1 MKNAA
6 SVTHS
11 PQELPPAIALEMAQL
26 REENERLKQRVAW
39 FERQVFGQKSEKRP
53 VESPHQSSL
62 LGSAVETKSVP
73 EDKVRVSYLRGK
85 AKKQRP
91 GDSATDTGL
100 RFNDDVPV
108 EVIKVTPPEL
118 SGDNAD
124 QYEVIDTKV
133 SHKLAQ
139 RPASYVVLQY
149 EIPVLKRKDTSA
161 NDANTAALVTAA
173 MPDQVLDGS
182 IADVSVL
189 VGLLVDKFCYHLPLH
204 RQHQR
209 MAQAGVTLARSTL
222 TNWVKRSIEL
232 LRPVVEAQLQHVLQS
247 KILAMDETPIKAGK
261 KHKGKMQQAYFWPI
275 YGEGHEV
282 VFTFSNSRA
291 RKHIEQVIGESFEG
305 TLLTDG
311 YAAYARYAQQSE
323 GVTHAQCWV
332 HTRRKLIEAED
343 SDPEAANEALEIIGR
358 LYQIEKHIRTQ
369 SLQGEEKRLC
379 RQEFSKRVVDEFFAW
394 CNEQCHRVELTP
406 THPLS
411 KALKYALNR
420 EQELRVFLEDPDLP
434 MDTNHLEREIRP
446 VPLGRRNW
454 LFCWTELGAEH
465 VGIIQSLISTC
476 KLQGINPHTYLTDVL
491 QRVAMHPAS
500 RVAELTPRIWR
511 EQYANNPMKSVLDR
525 DRLQEQ
531 DADLQGERYAH

>member
-1 MKNAA
+1 M
-6 SVTHS
+6 
-11 PQELPPAIALEMAQL
+11 
-26 REENERLKQRVAW
+26 REENGRLKQRVAW
-39 FERQVFGQKSEKRP
+39 FERQVFGQKSEKRS
-53 VESPHQSSL
+53 VENPHQGSL
-62 LGSAVETKSVP
+62 LGSTVKTKPVA

-85 AKKQRP
+85 AKKRRP
-91 GDSATDTGL
+91 GDCATDAGL
-100 RFNDDVPV
+100 RFSEDVPV
-108 EVIKVTPPEL
+108 EIVKVTPPEL
-118 SGDNAD
+118 SGDDAD

-149 EIPVLKRKDTSA
+149 EIPVFKRKDALTTGGNSS
-161 NDANTAALVTAA
+161 ALVTTA
-173 MPDQVLDGS
+173 MPDQVFDGS

-222 TNWVKRSIEL
+222 TNWIRRSIEL
-232 LRPVVEAQLQHVLQS
+232 LRPVVEAQLQHVLHS

-275 YGEGHEV
+275 YGDDHEV

-291 RKHIEQVIGESFEG
+291 RKHIEQVIGKSFEG

-332 HTRRKLIEAED
+332 HTRRKLIEAEE
-343 SDPEAANEALEIIGR
+343 SDPEAVSEALEMIAR
-358 LYQIEKHIRTQ
+358 LYQVEKHIRIQ
-369 SLQGEEKRLC
+369 SLQSEDKRQC
-379 RQEFSKRVVDEFFAW
+379 RLNSSKPVVDEFFAW
-394 CNEQCHRVELTP
+394 CTAQCHRVELTP

-411 KALKYALNR
+411 KALRYALNR
-420 EQELRVFLEDPDLP
+420 EQALRVFLEDPDLP

-476 KLQGINPHTYLTDVL
+476 KLQGVNPHAYLTDVL
-491 QRVAMHPAS
+491 QRVAIHPSS
-500 RVAELTPRIWR
+500 RVTELTPRVWR
-511 EQYANNPMKSVLDR
+511 ERYAGNPMKSVLDR
-525 DRLQEQ
+525 STPLCQL
-531 DADLQGERYAH
+531 DAPQRSHYAH